1 VQFER
6 VIEVTAE
13 EVVIRDSLGNKC
25 RVEWS
30 AVSRIEASKV
40 DLLTADDVRVELVT
54 GDRSCVASEDD
65 AGWEQ
70 LMNRL
75 RTHFPI
81 SQTWREN
88 VLQPP
93 FATNRAVLWD
103 RRVHEAQTRW
113 KSSNLEALWQLSRG
127 DFASDGALR
136 DMYVHDV
143 GVAEW
148 NDIVAVARGTCSGL
162 SVTSLG
168 EQVPHEL
175 AKDHFVSDSRATIVF
190 RVGSVGISGHCFDS
204 SKIELSFAPYEI
216 TSSID
221 LGHLLEFAVTVAA
234 FLQRP
239 AFVTP
244 ENLAEAPIFRI
255 DPNGDVQFFAPGAG

>member
-1 VQFER
+1 VKSER
-6 VIEVTAE
+6 AIELTAE

-30 AVSRIEASKV
+30 AVTRIEASKV
-40 DLLTADDVRVELVT
+40 DLLTTDEVRIEFVI

-70 LMNRL
+70 LMSRL
-75 RTHFPI
+75 RTRFPV
-81 SQTWREN
+81 SESWRGN
-88 VLQPP
+88 VLRPP

-103 RRVHEAQTRW
+103 RRVHEAQARW
-113 KSSNLEALWQLSRG
+113 QRCNLEALWQLSRG
-127 DFASDGALR
+127 DLAWDGALR

-148 NDIVAVARGTCSGL
+148 NDMIAVARGASLDL
-162 SVTSLG
+162 SVTSLDQ
-168 EQVPHEL
+168 QVPHEL
-175 AKDHFVSDSRATIVF
+175 TQNHFAGDSRATILF
-190 RVGSVGISGHCFDS
+190 RVGSVSISGHCFDS
-204 SKIELSFAPYEI
+204 SQIELSFAPDEI

-221 LGHLLEFAVTVAA
+221 LGHVLEFAVKVTAI
-234 FLQRP
+234 LQRP

-244 ENLAEAPIFRI
+244 ENLPEAPIFKI
-255 DPNGDVQFFAPGAG
+255 DPTGDVQFLAPGAG